1 MNKQIFLFIL
11 RILLIIYQK
20 LIKMKIFQKIILL
33 SKKNIMLYLN
43 KKIQTI
49 LNLKINKFKQ

>member
-1 MNKQIFLFIL
+1 MFLFIL

-33 SKKNIMLYLN
+33 FKKNIMLYLN

>member
-1 MNKQIFLFIL
+1 MFLFIL